1 MTIILDHEHGEQVA
15 ITKLGAPEVHSFIVA
30 AGKRWYVDAT
40 AKDAEGS
47 GMEVALV
54 REWRPAVYSA

>member
-15 ITKLGAPEVHSFIVA
+15 VTKLAAPEVHSFIVA

-40 AKDAEGS
+40 AREGVDH
-47 GMEVALV
+47 EVCLV

>member
-15 ITKLGAPEVHSFIVA
+15 VTKLAAPEVHSFIVA
-30 AGKRWYVDAT
+30 AGKRWYVDMT
-40 AKDAEGS
+40 ARDGS
-47 GMEVALV
+47 DLEFCLV